1 MGKVERDLRSCLD
14 WLWTWY
20 WEAAFAAKA
29 SGSGWESL
37 IEKANTYN
45 FGGINFT
52 KAFFVIKGRSGI
64 YALWRLE
71 LSMHQS

>member
-1 MGKVERDLRSCLD
+1 M
-14 WLWTWY
+14 
-20 WEAAFAAKA
+20 AFAAKA

-52 KAFFVIKGRSGI
+52 KVFFVIKGRRGI
-64 YALWRLE
+64 YAL
-71 LSMHQS
+71 